1 MGRLLVWEAAIRV
14 VWIISMRNFLLNT
27 RAIMGEFGLNIQVR
41 TWLSRLELHE
51 WVVYLPPLIS
61 RHRNVRKSGEVVRL
75 RFYHLRFGM

>member
-1 MGRLLVWEAAIRV
+1 MG
-14 VWIISMRNFLLNT
+14 
-27 RAIMGEFGLNIQVR
+27 GFGLNIQVR

-61 RHRNVRKSGEVVRL
+61 RHRNVGKSGEVARL